1 MPTGGSLLLSNREH
15 ERPVKIECLNSR
27 AACRR
32 KTDQCDPLPGEVF
45 RPNVAARVE
54 YWNFVASVGSMA
66 VSFPPFRSEQETQ
79 ASARLSAAVIPPRVT
94 GLT

>member
-1 MPTGGSLLLSNREH
+1 MPTDGSLLLSNREH

-32 KTDQCDPLPGEVF
+32 KTDQCDPLPGEVL

-54 YWNFVASVGSMA
+54 YWNFVASVGVDGSLFSA
-66 VSFPPFRSEQETQ
+66 LSKRAGDASERQ
-79 ASARLSAAVIPPRVT
+79 LSAAVIPPRVT